1 MKSDSQSNRF
11 WKRIRSKV
19 LLSDR
24 WITVRADTCVTPEN
38 VTIEPYYVLEY
49 PDWVHA
55 VVTDQQGK
63 ILVVSQYRH
72 AAERVCFELPGGNVE
87 PGEDPD
93 SAVRRELLE
102 ETGIKV
108 EDCRKVGVYYPNPA
122 THNNKVSVFLAERP
136 SLVGAA
142 REDPSEQIAWEFLT
156 LEKIQQLI
164 TQGEFCQGLH
174 IASLYLALRALQA

>member
-1 MKSDSQSNRF
+1 MKLDSQSNRF

-38 VTIEPYYVLEY
+38 VTIDPYYVLEY

-55 VVTDQQGK
+55 VVIDEQSK

-72 AAERVCFELPGGNVE
+72 AAERVCFELPGGNIE
-87 PGEDPD
+87 PGEDPET
-93 SAVRRELLE
+93 AIRRELLE

-108 EDCRKVGVYYPNPA
+108 ENCREVGGYYPNPA
-122 THNNKVSVFLAERP
+122 THNNRVTVFLAKGH
-136 SLVGAA
+136 SIVGSAGD
-142 REDPSEQIAWEFLT
+142 DPSEQIAWEFLT
-156 LEKIQQLI
+156 LDEIQELI

-174 IASLYLALRALQA
+174 IASLYLALRTLQA